1 MFDVT
6 VELFGLQV
14 NLFAQI
20 FGFAML
26 VFTAIGY
33 LTRDRT
39 YFILTLC
46 GSVCCIFESLVLYAW
61 SSAIAVFLVC
71 VRNCFILFYGKK
83 GQRVPTWIC
92 YAIIATVAVS
102 GIVSTILEHDIWSIL
117 PPVLTIADSF
127 FATLRPQRELKI
139 ALIPISFGYV
149 LFNYHVG
156 AYVGVVRQILVFI
169 AGVVGLIKY
178 TVYLKRKETVAAIN
192 CENKN
197 SVTAINCENK
207 KSVTALNGENNENN
221 T

>member
-33 LTRDRT
+33 LTRDRA

-71 VRNCFILFYGKK
+71 VRNCFILYYGKK
-83 GQRVPTWIC
+83 GKRVPKAIC
-92 YAIIATVAVS
+92 YAVIAIVAVS
-102 GIVSTILEHDIWSIL
+102 GIVSTILEHDLWSIF
-117 PPVLTIADSF
+117 PPVLTVADSY

-149 LFNYHVG
+149 FFNYHVG

-169 AGVVGLIKY
+169 AGIVGLIKY
-178 TVYLKRKETVAAIN
+178 IVYLKNKENV
-192 CENKN
+192 
-197 SVTAINCENK
+197 SVKATD
-207 KSVTALNGENNENN
+207 GEKNENN